1 MVIFSVLKLTQSSSA
16 QVLSLCA
23 QVVSK
28 VSNSWRQRKPTV
40 QGWGHLIGRR
50 CAERLR
56 CRWDPFIATVE
67 VVSRRQTLNLRTVLA
82 PIIEISYCFY
92 YLATKMDIILAGFNT
107 PTSAAFAI
115 HLAKYKTRPELKLK
129 SSASY
134 LLPTGKQICV
144 ENRKIKRRA
153 RIA

>member
-1 MVIFSVLKLTQSSSA
+1 MDLFTYI
-16 QVLSLCA
+16 
-23 QVVSK
+23 
-28 VSNSWRQRKPTV
+28 
-40 QGWGHLIGRR
+40 
-50 CAERLR
+50 
-56 CRWDPFIATVE
+56 VE
-67 VVSRRQTLNLRTVLA
+67 VVGRRQNINLRIVLTH
-82 PIIEISYCFY
+82 IIELSYCSY
-92 YLATKMDIILAGFNT
+92 YLVTKMDIILVGFNT
-107 PTSAAFAI
+107 PTSTAFAI

>member
-1 MVIFSVLKLTQSSSA
+1 MCKWSDIKGHRVGLGTFASVAPCQVSAAGLESALFHVYSWCRRSTGGKNKTLGIPLT
-16 QVLSLCA
+16 L
-23 QVVSK
+23 
-28 VSNSWRQRKPTV
+28 
-40 QGWGHLIGRR
+40 
-50 CAERLR
+50 
-56 CRWDPFIATVE
+56 
-67 VVSRRQTLNLRTVLA
+67 
-82 PIIEISYCFY
+82 IIEISHYFY
-92 YLATKMDIILAGFNT
+92 YLAAEMDVILVGFNT
-107 PTSAAFAI
+107 PASTALAP

>member
-1 MVIFSVLKLTQSSSA
+1 MSEGTHNLGLRMLVHEGAYAK
-16 QVLSLCA
+16 
-23 QVVSK
+23 
-28 VSNSWRQRKPTV
+28 
-40 QGWGHLIGRR
+40 H
-50 CAERLR
+50 LR
-56 CRWDPFIATVE
+56 CRLEPFIYMVE
-67 VVSRRQTLNLRTVLA
+67 EVGRRQNINLRIVITH
-82 PIIEISYCFY
+82 ITEISYCFY
-92 YLATKMDIILAGFNT
+92 YLATKMDIILVGFNT
-107 PTSAAFAI
+107 PTSAAFTI

>member
-1 MVIFSVLKLTQSSSA
+1 M
-16 QVLSLCA
+16 
-23 QVVSK
+23 
-28 VSNSWRQRKPTV
+28 
-40 QGWGHLIGRR
+40 GRC
-50 CAERLR
+50 CAERLW
-56 CRWDPFIATVE
+56 CRLDPSIYTAE
-67 VVSRRQTLNLRTVLA
+67 VVSRRQTLNLRIVLA
-82 PIIEISYCFY
+82 HIIEISYCFY
-92 YLATKMDIILAGFNT
+92 YLATKMDIILVGFNT
-107 PTSAAFAI
+107 PTSTAFAI

>member
-1 MVIFSVLKLTQSSSA
+1 MVILSVFRFPQSSTA
-16 QVLSLCA
+16 WVLALC
-23 QVVSK
+23 VHTVSEDK
-28 VSNSWRQRKPTV
+28 NSRYQRKPTV
-40 QGWGHLIGRR
+40 EGGGPMTTLRMCNIG
-50 CAERLR
+50 L
-56 CRWDPFIATVE
+56 DPFIYIVE
-67 VVSRRQTLNLRTVLA
+67 VVSRRQNINLRIVLTH
-82 PIIEISYCFY
+82 IIEISYCFY
-92 YLATKMDIILAGFNT
+92 YLATKMDIILVGFNT
-107 PTSAAFAI
+107 PTSTAFTI